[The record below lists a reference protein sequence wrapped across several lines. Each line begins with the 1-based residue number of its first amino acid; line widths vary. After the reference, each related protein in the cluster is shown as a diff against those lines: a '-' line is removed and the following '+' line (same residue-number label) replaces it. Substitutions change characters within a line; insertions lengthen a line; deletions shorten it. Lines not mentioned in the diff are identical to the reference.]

1 MFTYKILKVSLILT
15 KPLIIRDVA
24 TKKHWKTLPHSNEIK
39 SGIAIRKG
47 ELTTDKTWMNN

>member
-1 MFTYKILKVSLILT
+1 MIIYKILKVCLILT

-24 TKKHWKTLPHSNEIK
+24 TKKHN

-47 ELTTDKTWMNN
+47 ELLADKT